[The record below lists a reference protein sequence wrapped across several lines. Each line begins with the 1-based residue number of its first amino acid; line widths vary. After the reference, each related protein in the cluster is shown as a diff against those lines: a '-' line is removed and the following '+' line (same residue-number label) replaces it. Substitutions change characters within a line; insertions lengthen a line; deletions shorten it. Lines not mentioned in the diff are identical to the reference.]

1 MRYKFK
7 CKLKDLI
14 DDLING
20 YDVTSINFDT
30 SGIGIILKDA
40 LKENGVQ
47 VNYKEVKREKTL
59 KNFKRRITEVL
70 QMEWNKGLDYI
81 LKEIEEIYKEEDLK

>member
-47 VNYKEVKREKTL
+47 VNYKEVKREK
-59 KNFKRRITEVL
+59 K
-70 QMEWNKGLDYI
+70 
-81 LKEIEEIYKEEDLK
+81 